1 MTALYGMDT
10 FIFQIQDEGRS
21 SRRVTEILIKVAV
34 LIEGH
39 IGKVESSEILG
50 PSVEIERGWQSA
62 E

>member
-1 MTALYGMDT
+1 MDT
-10 FIFQIQDEGRS
+10 FIFLIQDEGRS

-50 PSVEIERGWQSA
+50 PSVEIERGWKSA